1 MSWNVDSKS
10 LNFGSQEQHNQPSP
24 FKKRWNGAGYSVTF
38 DPGPPSVSRLM
49 VNSATP
55 SDSGRYT
62 CQPSSGLS
70 ASTHVHVAL
79 GKFIQSFYFYKSLI
93 ILKFPGNEMAAIQA
107 ADTAGRDGCL
117 RWFLL
122 TIAIVL
128 PLLNLN
134 WYD

>member
-1 MSWNVDSKS
+1 VDSKS
-10 LNFGSQEQHNQPSP
+10 LNFGSHEHQPSH

-38 DPGPPSVSRLM
+38 DPGPPSISRLV

-79 GKFIQSFYFYKSLI
+79 GKFDF
-93 ILKFPGNEMAAIQA
+93 
-107 ADTAGRDGCL
+107 
-117 RWFLL
+117 
-122 TIAIVL
+122 
-128 PLLNLN
+128 NLHFFN
-134 WYD
+134 L

>member
-1 MSWNVDSKS
+1 VSWNVDSKS
-10 LNFGSQEQHNQPSP
+10 SNFGSQDKHHQPSA

-38 DPGPPSVSRLM
+38 DPGPPSVNRLM

-79 GKFIQSFYFYKSLI
+79 GKFIFIFYFTNY
-93 ILKFPGNEMAAIQA
+93 
-107 ADTAGRDGCL
+107 
-117 RWFLL
+117 
-122 TIAIVL
+122 
-128 PLLNLN
+128 
-134 WYD
+134 